1 MPTRRFVT
9 TVGTTMLSLSPA
21 FSLSLSPYL
30 LSLAFSSISLST
42 HTPAALVIFTKDGQ
56 LELEDF
62 YDFGEDDEG
71 WEDVDDTG
79 ESTGD
84 GSAAGASKALMIQSD
99 STKAKGDYELDLFRG
114 AKKPTTVDVR
124 HPTLSCARKPW
135 WFCVYAHITH
145 THRGGFPRRDR
156 PSKLC
161 CHRGHVWGTAR

>member
-1 MPTRRFVT
+1 
-9 TVGTTMLSLSPA
+9 
-21 FSLSLSPYL
+21 
-30 LSLAFSSISLST
+30 
-42 HTPAALVIFTKDGQ
+42 VIFTKDGQ

-124 HPTLSCARKPW
+124 HPTLSCARSLGGSV
-135 WFCVYAHITH
+135 CMLTLRTHI
-145 THRGGFPRRDR
+145 GGFFLAGIDLRN
-156 PSKLC
+156 C
-161 CHRGHVWGTAR
+161 AAIGGTCGAPLAETLLPPELRHGG